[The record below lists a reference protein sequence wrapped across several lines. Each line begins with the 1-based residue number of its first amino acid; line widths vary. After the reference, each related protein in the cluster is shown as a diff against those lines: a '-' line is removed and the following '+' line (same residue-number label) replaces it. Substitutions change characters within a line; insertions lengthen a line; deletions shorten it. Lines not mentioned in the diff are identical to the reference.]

1 MFFSCLSGADAP
13 LMARAVAS
21 VLVESGG
28 LLTPVQDHWLR
39 VVFER
44 LLNFRWDPQAL
55 GSIAPVAIR
64 QQWPDHGR
72 RLELIELLASLEML
86 CNPIPQGLHQ
96 AVNHWA
102 AALMIESESLTVLR
116 ELAQHHQHRAT
127 RAWYRLSWF
136 GQHAM
141 ANPKQMEE
149 LAAHGV
155 MAIALT
161 FEANPQEAARWRA
174 LKHCPNR
181 SLGQALFTL
190 LDQNGV
196 GFPGEVGA
204 THPTLA
210 LHDWIHVITNLPV
223 NPLGEIA
230 TAAYIAAASR
240 SSEATLAFLGTISI
254 FEASLLDYHLGLSDS
269 DCPPQL
275 QRFSGALSQPGAIE
289 VVTEAIKAG
298 RRCPLDPLKDVD
310 YFAVADQDL
319 GQIRL
324 QWLLP
329 EQGLLSVPGE
339 E

>member
-1 MFFSCLSGADAP
+1 MFFSSLAPADAP

-21 VLVESGG
+21 VLAESRVEV
-28 LLTPVQDHWLR
+28 TPLQDRWLR

-44 LLNFRWDPQAL
+44 LLDFSWDRQGLLP
-55 GSIAPVAIR
+55 IAPVAIR

-86 CNPIPQGLHQ
+86 CNPIPLGLFE

-102 AALMIESESLTVLR
+102 SALMIESGALTLLR
-116 ELAQHHQHRAT
+116 ELARHHHHRAT

-136 GQHAM
+136 GQHALS
-141 ANPKQMEE
+141 NPQQLDE

-161 FEANPQEAARWRA
+161 FEADPQEAARWRA
-174 LKHCPNR
+174 LADCPPR
-181 SLGQALFTL
+181 SLGQALFAL
-190 LDQNGV
+190 LDRNGV

-210 LHDWIHVITNLPV
+210 LHDWIHIITNLPV

-240 SSEATLAFLGTISI
+240 SSDATLAFLGTISI
-254 FEASLLDYHLGLSDS
+254 FEASLLEYHLQLSDP
-269 DCPPQL
+269 DCPPEL

-289 VVTEAIKAG
+289 AVAEAIQAG
-298 RRCPLDPLKDVD
+298 RRCPLDPLRDVD
-310 YFAVADQDL
+310 YFAVAHQDL
-319 GQIRL
+319 RQIRL

-329 EQGLLSVPGE
+329 EQGLSSVAGE